1 MNFRAYLNE
10 LANIETGQAI
20 EAHEPTGE
28 ASSAISNPKIR
39 MQINFRLMN
48 ELDDT
53 ILSPEAGIQKIRKVL
68 AYYGLDMP
76 ALYDADFEGDELVI
90 EIEQFS
96 NSSLQT
102 NIYIL
107 YYLTDEGRYDFY
119 AEVGN
124 DERMEELLSDE
135 EDLEENQ

>member
-1 MNFRAYLNE
+1 MNFKAYLNE

-28 ASSAISNPKIR
+28 ASSAIDNPKIR

-48 ELDDT
+48 ELDDLF
-53 ILSPEAGIQKIRKVL
+53 LSPEAGIQKIRKVL

-96 NSSLQT
+96 NSNLQT

-119 AEVGN
+119 AEVGD

-135 EDLEENQ
+135 EDLEEN

>member
-1 MNFRAYLNE
+1 MRFKQYISE
-10 LANIETGQAI
+10 LTNIEVGQAI
-20 EAHEPTGE
+20 TAHEPTGV
-28 ASSAISNPKIR
+28 ASSAIDNPKVR

-48 ELDDT
+48 ELDDLF
-53 ILSPEAGIQKIRKVL
+53 LSPEAGIQKIRKVL

-76 ALYDADFEGDELVI
+76 ALYEADFEGDELVI

-96 NSSLQT
+96 DASLQT

-124 DERMEELLSDE
+124 EERMEELLSDE
-135 EDLEENQ
+135 EDLEENL